1 MSLSRE
7 LSFVLE
13 EAYTWAPCK
22 LATYSRWAVKNV
34 THEIEITRTFGYQK
48 KFKKKLLSQTDN
60 GKDNSPSL
68 RNERRRLRNAGKTR
82 STFPSNE
89 KDFKMQPTKQD
100 EVCLSL
106 IQRELAVLNN
116 KVTKVMNVN
125 QFLLN
130 YQEKRKG
137 QFILSPP
144 TARALLLILFAHT
157 IRTTVGGPWQENNPT
172 WMSLP
177 FLMNRFSPIS
187 LSLSCCFQTLPSS

>member
-1 MSLSRE
+1 
-7 LSFVLE
+7 
-13 EAYTWAPCK
+13 
-22 LATYSRWAVKNV
+22 
-34 THEIEITRTFGYQK
+34 
-48 KFKKKLLSQTDN
+48 
-60 GKDNSPSL
+60 
-68 RNERRRLRNAGKTR
+68 
-82 STFPSNE
+82 
-89 KDFKMQPTKQD
+89 MQPTKQD

-157 IRTTVGGPWQENNPT
+157 IRTTVGGP
-172 WMSLP
+172 
-177 FLMNRFSPIS
+177 
-187 LSLSCCFQTLPSS
+187 